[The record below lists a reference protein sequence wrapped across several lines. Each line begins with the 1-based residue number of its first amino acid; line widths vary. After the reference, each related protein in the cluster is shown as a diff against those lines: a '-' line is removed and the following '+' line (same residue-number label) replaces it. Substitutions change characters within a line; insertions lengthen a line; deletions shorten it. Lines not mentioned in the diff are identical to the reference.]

1 MGLPRSVSE
10 IDGDFSQ
17 KLQNFPTRDG
27 IPLELGI
34 GARVQKKLES
44 WGYRAEKEVWRYL
57 QPSVYNTPTWR
68 TDRQT
73 DEHVATAKTALAGVA
88 RVKSLTESRH
98 EWKHCMD
105 SSVAD

>member
-44 WGYRAEKEVWRYL
+44 WGYRAEKEV
-57 QPSVYNTPTWR
+57 
-68 TDRQT
+68 
-73 DEHVATAKTALAGVA
+73 
-88 RVKSLTESRH
+88 
-98 EWKHCMD
+98 
-105 SSVAD
+105 